1 MKSWTTTVTRGTTD
15 VADVLRQL
23 GVDIRRV
30 GDKEISG
37 CCPVHERV
45 TGRADGSPSWSMNAN
60 TGLWIC
66 YSCGARGTLS
76 ALVSELSGEPD
87 AIIAVHNLLIR
98 SGLSRLNAVEQE
110 EKKVEVD
117 WREFAKFRA
126 PSDERL
132 LTRKLSRESAQKYGI
147 RFDISA
153 QAWILPIVDPFG
165 ELLGWQEKGK
175 TYTRNYPV
183 GVKKSET
190 LFGIDKADTSIG
202 VLVESPLDV
211 ARLDTVMGGVSG
223 VASFGA
229 AISNTQVKMLSQH
242 FDSVIIALDNDD
254 AGMMSAKRLQKIL
267 PSFRHGVKWLH
278 YAHTDAKDIGDM
290 THEEIVEAITK
301 SSVLPWWIHV

>member
-1 MKSWTTTVTRGTTD
+1 MKNWATMATTGTTD
-15 VADVLRQL
+15 VAGVLQQL
-23 GVDIRRV
+23 GVDVRRV
-30 GDKEISG
+30 GEKEISA

-76 ALVSELSGEPD
+76 SLVSELSGEPD
-87 AIIAVHNLLIR
+87 AIVAVHNLLLH
-98 SGLSRLNAVEQE
+98 SGIERLNAVPQEQ
-110 EKKVEVD
+110 KRVEVD
-117 WREFAKFRA
+117 WREFAKFKA

-132 LTRKLSRESAQKYGI
+132 LTRKISRESAQKYGV
-147 RFDISA
+147 RFDVSA
-153 QAWILPIVDPFG
+153 QSWILPIVDPFG

-175 TYTRNYPV
+175 TMTRNYPV

-190 LFGIDKADTSIG
+190 LFGIDKASFPIG
-202 VLVESPLDV
+202 LLVESPLDV
-211 ARLDTVMGGVSG
+211 VRLDTVMDGISG

-229 AISNTQVKMLSQH
+229 AISNTQVKMLSEH
-242 FDSVIIALDNDD
+242 FDTLIVALDNDE
-254 AGMMSAKRLQKIL
+254 AGIMSAKRLHKAL

-290 THEEIVEAITK
+290 THEEITTAVTK
-301 SSVLPWWIHV
+301 SSIFPWWVNV